1 MKATC
6 DIELRQ
12 AESKEKVT
20 HMKNIIE
27 VELKTRKV
35 DFSKC
40 RTDILAVG
48 LFSDAKELDKLNKE
62 LNKKLDGAIDRLRK
76 LGDFKAKEGTNSIVY
91 GNSET
96 GAKRILLVGLGE
108 KKKATLDTVRNA
120 AANAAKTSV
129 ELKAKTI
136 SLALHNAFG
145 GKLELSAMGQA
156 CGEGA
161 YFGSYKYDEFVTE
174 NENGRLGSLKVVL
187 VDPDSKKIQKLKK
200 GLSTGNAIG
209 KAQSYARTLANR
221 PANVVTPV
229 KIAAAAKELAR
240 GSKSLSCTV
249 FDEKQMAANR
259 MGGVLAVGSG
269 SQNKPRFIIL
279 KYTPPGKTA
288 GKLPTI
294 ALVGKA
300 ITFDSGGISIKPS
313 ANMDEMKLDKSGGI
327 AVLGAMKALA
337 ELAPPVNVFG
347 IVPSAEN
354 MPSGSSYRPGD
365 IIKTFSGK
373 TVEVQNTD
381 AEGRMILCDG
391 ISYAV
396 KQKCDIIIDIATLTG
411 ACVVALGKYMAALMG
426 SDDGVIKDL
435 QKAAAAS
442 GEKVW
447 PMPSSEE
454 YAKEMK
460 SKIAD
465 LKNIGSR
472 WGGACTAAAFLR
484 QFAGD
489 TKWAHLDIAG
499 VWSFEKATEFTSE
512 GASAFG
518 VRLLTTYVIGI
529 KNNKK

>member
-1 MKATC
+1 
-6 DIELRQ
+6 
-12 AESKEKVT
+12 
-20 HMKNIIE
+20 
-27 VELKTRKV
+27 
-35 DFSKC
+35 
-40 RTDILAVG
+40 
-48 LFSDAKELDKLNKE
+48 
-62 LNKKLDGAIDRLRK
+62 
-76 LGDFKAKEGTNSIVY
+76 
-91 GNSET
+91 
-96 GAKRILLVGLGE
+96 
-108 KKKATLDTVRNA
+108 
-120 AANAAKTSV
+120 
-129 ELKAKTI
+129 
-136 SLALHNAFG
+136 
-145 GKLELSAMGQA
+145 
-156 CGEGA
+156 
-161 YFGSYKYDEFVTE
+161 
-174 NENGRLGSLKVVL
+174 
-187 VDPDSKKIQKLKK
+187 
-200 GLSTGNAIG
+200 
-209 KAQSYARTLANR
+209 
-221 PANVVTPV
+221 
-229 KIAAAAKELAR
+229 
-240 GSKSLSCTV
+240 
-249 FDEKQMAANR
+249 
-259 MGGVLAVGSG
+259 
-269 SQNKPRFIIL
+269 L
-279 KYTPPGKTA
+279 KYTPPGKA
-288 GKLPTI
+288 ASDLPTV

-354 MPSGSSYRPGD
+354 MPSGTSYRPGD
-365 IIKTFSGK
+365 IINTFSGK

-381 AEGRMILCDG
+381 AEGRLILCDA

-411 ACVVALGKYMAALMG
+411 ACVVALGKYMAGLMG
-426 SDDGVIKDL
+426 NDDGLIKDL
-435 QKAAAAS
+435 QKASEAS

-447 PMPSSEE
+447 PMPSGEE

-518 VRLLTTYVIGI
+518 VRLMTTYVVGL
-529 KNNKK
+529 KNKKK

>member
-1 MKATC
+1 MK
-6 DIELRQ
+6 DIIDVALTTQ
-12 AESKEKVT
+12 
-20 HMKNIIE
+20 
-27 VELKTRKV
+27 KV

-40 RTDILAVG
+40 KTDILAVG
-48 LFSDAKELDKLNKE
+48 LFSDSKELDKLNKE
-62 LNKKLDGAIDRLRK
+62 LNKKLNGAIDRLME
-76 LGDFKAKEGTNSIVY
+76 LGDFKGKDGTSAVVY
-91 GNSET
+91 GNNQT

-108 KKKATLDTVRNA
+108 KKKANLDTVRYA
-120 AANAAKTSV
+120 AAHAAKKSV
-129 ELKAKTI
+129 ELKAKTM
-136 SLALHNAFG
+136 SLALHKAFG
-145 GKLELSAMGQA
+145 GKFDLSAIGQA
-156 CGEGA
+156 CGEGT
-161 YFGSYKYDEFVTE
+161 YFGSYRYDEYITE
-174 NENGRLGSLKVVL
+174 NENGRLGSLKVEL
-187 VDPDSKKIQKLKK
+187 IDTDSAKIQKLKK
-200 GLSTGNAIG
+200 GLTTGIVIG

-221 PANVVTPV
+221 PGNVMTPARV
-229 KIAAAAKELAR
+229 AAAAIELAR
-240 GSKSLSCTV
+240 GSKNLSCTV
-249 FDEKQMAANR
+249 FDEKQIAAKG

-279 KYTPPGKTA
+279 KYTPPGKAAST
-288 GKLPTI
+288 LPTV

-354 MPSGSSYRPGD
+354 MPSGTSYRPGD
-365 IIKTFSGK
+365 IINTFSGK

-411 ACVVALGKYMAALMG
+411 ACVVALGKYMAGLMG
-426 SDDGVIKDL
+426 NDEGLIKDL
-435 QKAAAAS
+435 QKASEAS

-447 PMPSSEE
+447 PMPSGED

-472 WGGACTAAAFLR
+472 WGGACTAAAFLG
-484 QFAGD
+484 QFAGE

-499 VWSFEKATEFTSE
+499 VWSFEKATEYVSE

-518 VRLLTTYVIGI
+518 VRLLTAYVASLNK
-529 KNNKK
+529 KNN

>member
-1 MKATC
+1 MKAII
-6 DIELRQ
+6 DIEL
-12 AESKEKVT
+12 
-20 HMKNIIE
+20 
-27 VELKTRKV
+27 KTQKV

-40 RTDILAVG
+40 KTDILAVG
-48 LFSDAKELDKLNKE
+48 LFSNAKELDKLNKE
-62 LNKKLDGAIDRLRK
+62 LDSKFNGAIKRLME
-76 LGDFKAKEGTNSIVY
+76 LGDFKAKDGTSAVVY
-91 GNSET
+91 GNGQT

-108 KKKATLDTVRNA
+108 KKKATPDTIRNA
-120 AANAAKTSV
+120 AAHAAKKSV
-129 ELKAKTI
+129 ELKAKTM
-136 SLALHNAFG
+136 SLALHKAFG
-145 GKLELSAMGQA
+145 GRFDLSAMGQA
-156 CGEGA
+156 CGEGT
-161 YFGSYKYDEFVTE
+161 YFGSYRYDEFITE
-174 NENGRLGSLKVVL
+174 NENGRLGSLKVEL
-187 VDPDSKKIQKLKK
+187 IDSDSAKLKKLKK
-200 GLSTGNAIG
+200 GLSSGIAIG
-209 KAQSYARTLANR
+209 KAQSYARTIANR
-221 PANVVTPV
+221 PANVINPV
-229 KIAAAAKELAR
+229 ELAAAAKELAR
-240 GSKSLSCTV
+240 GSKRLSCTV
-249 FDEKQMAANR
+249 FDEKQMAAKG

-279 KYTPPGKTA
+279 KYSPPGKAAST
-288 GKLPTI
+288 LPTV

-354 MPSGSSYRPGD
+354 MPSGTSYRPGD
-365 IIKTFSGK
+365 IINTFSEK

-381 AEGRMILCDG
+381 AEGRLILCDA

-411 ACVVALGKYMAALMG
+411 SCVVALGKYMAGLMG
-426 SDDGVIKDL
+426 NDGKLIKDL
-435 QKAAAAS
+435 QKASEAS

-447 PMPSSEE
+447 PMPSGEE

-499 VWSFEKATEFTSE
+499 VWNFDKATEFTSE

-518 VRLLTTYVIGI
+518 VRLLTTYVIRL
-529 KNNKK
+529 KKK